1 MATDE
6 QNISTDSKNQEQ
18 EQFPTNMDVS
28 LRSES
33 FKYDSAL
40 DTMYQMFYEEGYNG
54 TVGSLFTL
62 LCTNPEALKTGHEMF
77 TEEGYTGSIEDLS
90 LLLGTSEKQ
99 PVKKKKIRI

>member
-54 TVGSLFTL
+54 TVGSLLL

-90 LLLGTSEKQ
+90 LLLVLLKNN
-99 PVKKKKIRI
+99 P